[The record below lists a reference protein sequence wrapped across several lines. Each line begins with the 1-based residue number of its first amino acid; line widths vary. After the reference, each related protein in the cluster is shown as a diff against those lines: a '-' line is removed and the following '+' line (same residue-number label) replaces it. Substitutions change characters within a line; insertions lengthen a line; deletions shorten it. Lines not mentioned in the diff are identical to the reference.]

1 VEAFNKYSSGVVD
14 NIHKY
19 TKENGV
25 NDKMWTIWLIWLRHS
40 GVHSWAWK
48 LQKLRVGK

>member
-1 VEAFNKYSSGVVD
+1 VLKKVKKENIQTLNIDGKKDTNLNDIVEAFNKYSSGVVD

-25 NDKMWTIWLIWLRHS
+25 NDKM
-40 GVHSWAWK
+40 
-48 LQKLRVGK
+48 